1 MQQFLFFLFSVVV
14 IIAALLAVT
23 TNNLFHAAL
32 FLILSFFGVA
42 GFYVLLDAGFF
53 AVAQVL
59 VYIGAISILIIF
71 AVMLTRGMQN
81 MQTHNAQ
88 ALSGAIACGVMF
100 VVLFLVLQPR
110 SIKVNLSRI
119 PLPFFANS
127 VERQLGGI
135 PWAGSS
141 NFAKTVID
149 QPITDN
155 YISEFGKA
163 LTDPAKYA
171 VPFELASVLIL
182 LALIGAIWVARERH
196 VNEVLVERA
205 DIAKELALEDAEEQ
219 AAAQPK
225 PEALPEPAHAGE
237 TSH

>member
-1 MQQFLFFLFSVVV
+1 MQQFLFFLFSAVV
-14 IIAALLAVT
+14 IVSAILVVT
-23 TNNLFHAAL
+23 THNLLHAAL

-88 ALSGAIACGVMF
+88 AMTAMVACVVMF
-100 VVLFLVLQPR
+100 IALFLVLQPR
-110 SIKVNLSRI
+110 IINVNLSRI
-119 PLPFFANS
+119 PLSFFANS
-127 VERQLGGI
+127 TARQLGGI
-135 PWAGSS
+135 PWAGNQ
-141 NFAKTVID
+141 NFTKTAVD
-149 QPITDN
+149 HPITDN
-155 YISEFGKA
+155 YIAEFGKA
-163 LTDPAKYA
+163 LTDPEKYA

-196 VNEVLVERA
+196 VNEVLAERA
-205 DIAKELALEDAEEQ
+205 DIAKEIAAEDALDL
-219 AAAQPK
+219 PT
-225 PEALPEPAHAGE
+225 PEALPEPAHAHAD
-237 TSH
+237 TH